1 MNDPTNARK
10 RVADPVPW
18 LLEAGEPW
26 VRYRT
31 LLDLLDRSED
41 APEVEAARRDMV
53 KHPQIRQVIEE
64 AITWPGYPLKRHN
77 DAQHPLHKLALLAD
91 FGLRADDPGMDK
103 LIPAVMGR
111 RSHEGAFQSVTVV
124 ARAFGGTGEEAW
136 TWMLCDAP
144 TVLYAVLS
152 FDRGDQPAVQ
162 RAVEH
167 LTGLVRDNGWPCA
180 ASPVLGKFRGPGRKD
195 DPCPYA
201 NLVALKALAQVPGL
215 QDSPAAHAGV
225 EMLLRH
231 WERRTETRPYL
242 FGIGGDFRKLK
253 YPFIWYDILHVTDVL
268 SRFPF
273 ARQDSRLREMVKVI
287 LDKQDDQ
294 GRFTP
299 ESAWMA
305 WKEWDFGQKRTPSP
319 SLTLLVR
326 RLLKRMS
333 ARPITDARE
342 GYR

>member
-1 MNDPTNARK
+1 M
-10 RVADPVPW
+10 ADPIPW

-41 APEVEAARRDMV
+41 DSEVEAARRDMV
-53 KHPQIRQVIEE
+53 EHPKVRELIAE
-64 AITWPGYPLKRHN
+64 AVTWPGYPLKRHN

-91 FGLRADDPGMDK
+91 FGLRAGDPGMDK
-103 LIPAVMGR
+103 LISAVMGR
-111 RSHEGAFQSVTVV
+111 QSHEGAFQTVTVV
-124 ARAFGGTGEEAW
+124 SKAFGGTDEEAW

-144 TVLYAVLS
+144 TVLYSLLS
-152 FDRGDQPAVQ
+152 FGLGDQPAVQ

-167 LTGLVRDNGWPCA
+167 LAALIRDNGWPCA
-180 ASPVLGKFRGPGRKD
+180 ASPSLGKFRGPGRKD

-201 NLVALKALAQVPGL
+201 NLVALKALALVAEL
-215 QDSPAAHAGV
+215 RDSPVTRTGV

-231 WERRTETRPYL
+231 WERQAESKLYM
-242 FGIGGDFRKLK
+242 FGIGSDFRKLK

-273 ARQDSRLREMVKVI
+273 ARQDPRLQEMVKVI
-287 LDKQDDQ
+287 SDKQDDQ

-299 ESAWMA
+299 ESVWLA
-305 WKEWDFGQKRTPSP
+305 WKEWDFGQKRSPSP
-319 SLTLLVR
+319 ALTLLAR
-326 RLLKRMS
+326 RVLKRMG
-333 ARPITDARE
+333 T
-342 GYR
+342 